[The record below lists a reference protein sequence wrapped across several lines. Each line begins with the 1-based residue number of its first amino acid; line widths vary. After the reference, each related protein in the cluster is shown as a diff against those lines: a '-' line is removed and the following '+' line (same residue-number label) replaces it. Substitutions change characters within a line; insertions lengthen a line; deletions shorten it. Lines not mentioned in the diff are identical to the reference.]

1 MLKYELSEMEERF
14 TYVLWER
21 VPISSKDLTEL
32 AHDIFSWKRTTMY
45 TMLRKLIDKELFENN
60 NGMVDAIVTLGEY
73 ESRKT
78 TDFLNDSFEGSLPK
92 FITAFTRQNNL
103 SENEIE
109 EILEIINNH
118 MEDGQ

>member
-14 TYVLWER
+14 AYVLWER